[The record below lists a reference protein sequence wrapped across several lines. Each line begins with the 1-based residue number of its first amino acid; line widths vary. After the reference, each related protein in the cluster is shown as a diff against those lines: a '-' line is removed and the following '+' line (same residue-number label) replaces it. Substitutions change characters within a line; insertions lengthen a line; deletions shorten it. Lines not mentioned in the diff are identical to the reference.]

1 VSVWL
6 FGEPLYDNL
15 VLGFASLEPVER
27 RVYIARCDIALLKRL
42 AKNLLCFF
50 YFFFKSIKVC
60 GNLLFLKSGAEF
72 LDLGLVRP

>member
-1 VSVWL
+1 MSVWL
-6 FGEPLYDNL
+6 FGETLYANL
-15 VLGFASLEPVER
+15 VLGFASSEPIER
-27 RVYIARCDIALLKRL
+27 RVYIARSGIALFKRL